1 MKKSILA
8 AGISLLFVFPG
19 AAAEPTTLN
28 GRMERVEDVLYGET
42 RSGSLTERIT
52 SADNLI
58 YGTGSSTGVGLDD
71 RVGNL
76 YADVVNSGNDA
87 APSIS
92 SRTNALEYYLTD
104 EIKREPLAGRIGDME
119 KSVFGSVR
127 SGALDKRTAEL
138 EKAIYGDQHSEMK
151 DVVLPEKTVFKI
163 SLNDNISSKTNLVGD
178 PVEFTV
184 QEDVKVGD
192 ILVLPRGSRGSGVVT
207 KVSRPKSFGRSG
219 KLDISFDQVFSL
231 DDEPIPTVLGPE
243 AKDKL
248 KMEAAAVGAS
258 TIGALALGPVGLVG
272 GFFVKGKDVELPAG
286 SELYIQTQKDV
297 TTKGLVTASGAPN
310 MVLRKRVAK
319 SAVAGEAGST
329 MASDAGSSVNTVENM
344 RNELK
349 FVNEDGDEIDTKTK
363 TVKSD
368 AEETKADVSG
378 TAEKA
383 ADEGEE
389 NASVVIVRNE

>member
-8 AGISLLFVFPG
+8 AGISLLLVFPG

-119 KSVFGSVR
+119 KSVFGSVK
-127 SGALDKRTAEL
+127 SGALDKRTA
-138 EKAIYGDQHSEMK
+138 
-151 DVVLPEKTVFKI
+151 
-163 SLNDNISSKTNLVGD
+163 
-178 PVEFTV
+178 
-184 QEDVKVGD
+184 
-192 ILVLPRGSRGSGVVT
+192 
-207 KVSRPKSFGRSG
+207 
-219 KLDISFDQVFSL
+219 
-231 DDEPIPTVLGPE
+231 
-243 AKDKL
+243 
-248 KMEAAAVGAS
+248 
-258 TIGALALGPVGLVG
+258 IGALALGPVGLVG